1 MATLKEIS
9 EITKLSPS
17 TISRILN
24 EDSSLNVQES
34 TKKRVLEVAQQ
45 LNYKFTKKNNKN
57 VSASNGNFVVI
68 SSFSEKEEI
77 NDPYYLSIKYG
88 IKNEATLKN
97 INVSFFYESDFSAIK
112 DADGIIVIGKF
123 SDESLE
129 VLEKVTSNILLLDQ
143 QKKSAK
149 FDNISIDLEEITKS
163 ILTHF
168 RKCGFKKIGYIGA
181 RDFEEIRDEREKIF
195 VNYCI
200 LNSLNYTN
208 SLYVGNEFSSNVGYE
223 LMTKMV
229 NDGNVPEAIL
239 VANDSLAIG
248 VIKACHENKISI
260 PEMLSIFSIN
270 DIPASEFTFPSLSTV
285 HIDSEFLG
293 SFGLKLLLDRY
304 ETNRQFPV
312 SVTIPTSLVFRESCK
327 KLEDTL

>member
-1 MATLKEIS
+1 MF
-9 EITKLSPS
+9 
-17 TISRILN
+17 
-24 EDSSLNVQES
+24 QH
-34 TKKRVLEVAQQ
+34 Q
-45 LNYKFTKKNNKN
+45 
-57 VSASNGNFVVI
+57 NGNFVVI

-97 INVSFFYESDFSAIK
+97 VNVSFFYESDFSAIK

-181 RDFEEIRDEREKIF
+181 RDFEEIRDEREK
-195 VNYCI
+195 
-200 LNSLNYTN
+200 
-208 SLYVGNEFSSNVGYE
+208 
-223 LMTKMV
+223 
-229 NDGNVPEAIL
+229 
-239 VANDSLAIG
+239 
-248 VIKACHENKISI
+248 
-260 PEMLSIFSIN
+260 
-270 DIPASEFTFPSLSTV
+270 DIC
-285 HIDSEFLG
+285 
-293 SFGLKLLLDRY
+293 KLLY
-304 ETNRQFPV
+304 
-312 SVTIPTSLVFRESCK
+312 S
-327 KLEDTL
+327 